1 MRNFLLATVVATSV
15 TLLTVPSFSMGG
27 GGGGGGGGASYGGG
41 FGPSSSG
48 ASFDDYTVAVRLI
61 KHEKYSE
68 AIPHLEMA
76 LANKPNSADIL
87 NYLGYTHRMLGDY
100 PSSLDFYK
108 RALAIDPEHKGV
120 HEYLGELY
128 LQMHDMASA
137 QAELTTLAG
146 LCPSGC
152 DERDMLTKAIAA
164 YVPPAGAAPV
174 AAATPAAPATAAS
187 ATPATPASSAPA
199 TSAPAGQ

>member
-1 MRNFLLATVVATSV
+1 MRKLLLATVVATSV
-15 TLLTVPSFSMGG
+15 TLLTAPSFSMGG
-27 GGGGGGGGASYGGG
+27 GGGGGGGGGSYGGG
-41 FGPSSSG
+41 GFGASG
-48 ASFDDYTVAVRLI
+48 AASFDDYTVAVRLI

-68 AIPHLEMA
+68 AIPHLELA
-76 LANKPNSADIL
+76 LANKPHSADIL

-128 LQMHDMASA
+128 LQMHDMTLA

-164 YVPPAGAAPV
+164 YVPPAGATPV
-174 AAATPAAPATAAS
+174 ATATPATAAAPAAPASAA
-187 ATPATPASSAPA
+187 PATPA
-199 TSAPAGQ
+199 PAGQ

>member
-1 MRNFLLATVVATSV
+1 
-15 TLLTVPSFSMGG
+15 
-27 GGGGGGGGASYGGG
+27 
-41 FGPSSSG
+41 
-48 ASFDDYTVAVRLI
+48 
-61 KHEKYSE
+61 
-68 AIPHLEMA
+68 MA
-76 LANKPNSADIL
+76 LANKPNSADVL

-108 RALAIDPEHKGV
+108 RALAIDPQHKGV

-164 YVPPAGAAPV
+164 YVPPAGATPV
-174 AAATPAAPATAAS
+174 ATAAPATPAAPATSAS
-187 ATPATPASSAPA
+187 A
-199 TSAPAGQ
+199 GQ

>member
-41 FGPSSSG
+41 FGASSG

-76 LANKPNSADIL
+76 LANKPHSADIL

-108 RALAIDPEHKGV
+108 RALAIDQEHKGV

-164 YVPPAGAAPV
+164 YVPPAGATPV
-174 AAATPAAPATAAS
+174 ATAAPATPAAPATAAS
-187 ATPATPASSAPA
+187 ATPASTAPA

>member
-1 MRNFLLATVVATSV
+1 MRKLLLATVVAASV
-15 TLLTVPSFSMGG
+15 TLLTAPSFSMGG
-27 GGGGGGGGASYGGG
+27 GGGGGGGGGSYGGELG
-41 FGPSSSG
+41 NTGSS

-68 AIPHLEMA
+68 AIPHLELA
-76 LANKPNSADIL
+76 LANKPHGADIL

-108 RALAIDPEHKGV
+108 RALAIDPDHKGV

-128 LQMHDMASA
+128 LQMHDTASA

-164 YVPPAGAAPV
+164 YVPPAGSTPV
-174 AAATPAAPATAAS
+174 AAAAPATP
-187 ATPATPASSAPA
+187 ATPATPASTTAAPV
-199 TSAPAGQ
+199 TPAPAGQ

>member
-1 MRNFLLATVVATSV
+1 MRKLLLATVVATSV
-15 TLLTVPSFSMGG
+15 TLLTAPSFSMGG
-27 GGGGGGGGASYGGG
+27 GGGGGGGGSYGGG
-41 FGPSSSG
+41 LGNTGSS

-68 AIPHLEMA
+68 AIPHLELA
-76 LANKPNSADIL
+76 LANKPHSADIL

-108 RALAIDPEHKGV
+108 RALAIDPDHKGV

-137 QAELTTLAG
+137 QAELTTLGG

-152 DERDMLTKAIAA
+152 DERDVLTKAIAA
-164 YVPPAGAAPV
+164 YVPPAGSTPV
-174 AAATPAAPATAAS
+174 AAASPGTPTAPATPTAAAPAT
-187 ATPATPASSAPA
+187 P
-199 TSAPAGQ
+199 APAGQ